1 MDATINIKR
10 NKRGITNN
18 MNPISGNNNVSEI
31 KHDIPKIVKT
41 PFALRYK
48 TITIEDADINGVIYK
63 KDINYL
69 HTDISYHG
77 IIAERIDDD
86 NMPSSY
92 LQVLSKL
99 AKRTAVGGNYC
110 EVTQSELAIE
120 CKKNITTINTAIK
133 WLNDNFVIHK
143 IGRSG
148 YIINHNCCTH
158 GSFHTFIKMYKEAY
172 PEDFDI

>member
-1 MDATINIKR
+1 MDATISIKR
-10 NKRGITNN
+10 SKRGIANN
-18 MNPISGNNNVSEI
+18 VNLISGNNNISKI
-31 KHDIPKIVKT
+31 KREIPKIVKT

-48 TITIEDADINGVIYK
+48 TIRIEDADINGAIYK

-99 AKRTAVGGNYC
+99 AKRTAVGGNY
-110 EVTQSELAIE
+110 L
-120 CKKNITTINTAIK
+120 K
-133 WLNDNFVIHK
+133 L
-143 IGRSG
+143 
-148 YIINHNCCTH
+148 HNQN
-158 GSFHTFIKMYKEAY
+158 
-172 PEDFDI
+172 